1 MPTIAMI
8 GLTHPHSRMYLDT
21 LDVVDEVAAIV
32 LCDEDEDVAREVA
45 GRTRKVVASYG
56 DADRALAHP
65 GVTHALIAVPND
77 RAVPLITAAIERGL
91 GVFTEK
97 PGARTAAEFQPVIA
111 ALERRPAPF
120 TMAYLNRWQPTL
132 RQMRELFQQGAIG
145 ELRAVEL
152 RMVTTQVR
160 LRDPSHWLFNGE
172 IAGGGI
178 LTWLACHWLD
188 WVRYATG
195 QEYARVSA
203 ELATLSGEAISVEDT
218 AAVTFRLAGGAVG
231 SLHAGYLLSAGNP
244 GYEGTSS
251 DWAIHLRGSHGSLGY
266 HRGTQGDEPLILESS
281 APGWRNA
288 SPRAYHLTT
297 PRERGYGGLAGN
309 DFFRAFLAAGAHDPT
324 PHPLERVPGALDALH
339 ILELLDAIHEA
350 SREGRTVELA

>member
-1 MPTIAMI
+1 MPTIAML

-32 LCDEDEDVAREVA
+32 LCDEDEGVAREVA
-45 GRTRKVVASYG
+45 GRTRKAVATYG
-56 DADRALAHP
+56 DPDQALSHP

-77 RAVPLITAAIERGL
+77 RAVPLIVAAIERGL

-97 PGARTAAEFQPVIA
+97 PGARSAAEFQPVLA
-111 ALERRPAPF
+111 ALERRPVPF

-160 LRDPSHWLFNGE
+160 LRDPGHWLFNGE

-188 WVRYATG
+188 WVRYASG

-231 SLHAGYLLSAGNP
+231 SLHAGYLLSAGKP

-309 DFFRAFLAAGAHDPT
+309 DFFRAFLAAGLHDPT
-324 PHPLERVPGALDALH
+324 PVTALDALR

-350 SREGRTVELA
+350 SREGRTVELASR